1 MMNPLYNTGLQ
12 LYRLG
17 ARIAASR
24 SAKIKKMVDGQSR
37 VFDYLSRRVSPGG
50 RWIWIHAASLG
61 EFEQGRPLI
70 EMIREREPS
79 ARILLTFFS
88 PSGYEVRKYYNKVD
102 AVCYLPFDTAS
113 LSRRFLD
120 AVNPSM
126 AIFIKYEFW
135 GNYLTELRRRGV
147 PTYLVSAI
155 FRPGQSFFKWWGG
168 WFRQMLRCFTRIYV
182 QDQNSVDLLASIGV
196 KDVCITGDT
205 RLDRVSDVKNK
216 SLKTPS
222 LAAFT
227 DGAAMTL
234 VAGSSWE
241 PDEDIYIPWLNKHPE
256 VKAIIAPHEFDDARL
271 ARLTERIDGRSVSL
285 SQWSAHIASGGD
297 VADFADVRAV
307 IVDCFGQLSSLY
319 RLGDV
324 AYIGGGFGKSIHNIN
339 EAAVY
344 GIPVLFGPRHAKFK
358 EATDLLDCGGAFS
371 APDAAGMTAALDRL
385 LSDPAVREAAGKAAG
400 DYIASH
406 IGATAHIFDNLFA
419 SHR

>member
-1 MMNPLYNTGLQ
+1 MNPLYNTGLQ

-24 SAKIKKMVDGQSR
+24 SAKIKKMVDGQNH
-37 VFDYLSRRVSPGG
+37 VFRYLSEHIRPGE

-70 EMIREREPS
+70 EMIKEREPS
-79 ARILLTFFS
+79 AKILLTFFS
-88 PSGYEVRKYYNKVD
+88 PSGYEVRKDYDKVD

-135 GNYLTELRRRGV
+135 GNYLTELRRRGT

-155 FRPGQSFFKWWGG
+155 FRRDQSFFKWWGG
-168 WFRQMLRCFTRIYV
+168 WFRDMLRCFTRIYV
-182 QDQNSVDLLASIGV
+182 QDQHSVTLLASIGI

-205 RLDRVSDVKNK
+205 RLDRVSDIKNK
-216 SLKTPS
+216 PLKTPS
-222 LAAFT
+222 LTALTA
-227 DGAAMTL
+227 GSPLTL
-234 VAGSSWE
+234 IAGSSWE
-241 PDEDIYIPWLNKHPE
+241 PDEDIYIPWLNSNPG
-256 VKAIIAPHEFDDARL
+256 VKAIIAPHEFDPVRL
-271 ARLTERIDGRSVSL
+271 ARLKERVDGRTLFL
-285 SQWSAHIASGGD
+285 SEWSAHIDGGGD

-319 RLGDV
+319 RLGDI

-344 GIPVLFGPRHAKFK
+344 GIPVVFGPHHTKFK
-358 EATDLLDCGGAFS
+358 EAADLLRVGGAFS
-371 APDAAGMTAALDRL
+371 AADASGITAALDRL
-385 LSDPAVREAAGKAAG
+385 LADRDARDAAGRAASG
-400 DYIASH
+400 YIASH
-406 IGATAHIFDNLFA
+406 IGATVHIFNDIFTA
-419 SHR
+419 RC

>member
-24 SAKIKKMVDGQSR
+24 SDKIRKMVDGQSR
-37 VFDYLSRRVSPGG
+37 VFSYLSQRVRPGE

-70 EMIREREPS
+70 EMIKEREPS
-79 ARILLTFFS
+79 VKILLTFFS
-88 PSGYEVRKYYNKVD
+88 PSGYEVRKDYDKAD

-120 AVNPSM
+120 VVNPTM

-135 GNYLTELRRRGV
+135 GNYLTELRRRQV
-147 PTYLVSAI
+147 PVYLVSAI

-182 QDQNSVDLLASIGV
+182 QDRQSVDLLSSIGV
-196 KDVCITGDT
+196 QNVTITGDT
-205 RLDRVSDVKNK
+205 RLDRVSDVKNQP
-216 SLKTPS
+216 LKVPS
-222 LAAFT
+222 LAAFVA
-227 DGAAMTL
+227 DAPMTL
-234 VAGSSWE
+234 VVGSSWE
-241 PDEDIYIPWLNKHPE
+241 PDEDIYFPWFNSHPE

-271 ARLTERIDGRSVSL
+271 ARLMERVDGRAVLL
-285 SQWSAHIASGGD
+285 SQWSERMARGGD

-319 RLGDV
+319 RLGDI
-324 AYIGGGFGKSIHNIN
+324 AYVGGGFGKSIHNIN

-344 GIPVLFGPRHAKFK
+344 GIPVVFGPRHAKFK
-358 EATDLLDCGGAFS
+358 EATDLLRCGGAFS
-371 APDAAGMTAALDRL
+371 ASDGTAMTAILDRL
-385 LSDPAVREAAGKAAG
+385 LSDPKARDAAGKAAG

-406 IGATAHIFDNLFA
+406 IGATATIYDDLFA
-419 SHR
+419 LRH

>member
-1 MMNPLYNTGLQ
+1 MNPLYNTGLL

-37 VFDYLSRRVSPGG
+37 VFSYLSSRICPGE

-70 EMIREREPS
+70 EMIKEREPS
-79 ARILLTFFS
+79 AKILLTFFS
-88 PSGYEVRKYYNKVD
+88 PSGYEVRKDYDKVD
-102 AVCYLPFDTAS
+102 AVCYLPFDTPS

-135 GNYLTELRRRGV
+135 GNYLTGLRRRGT

-155 FRPGQSFFKWWGG
+155 FRRDQSFFRWWGG
-168 WFRQMLRCFTRIYV
+168 WFRDMLRCFTRIYV
-182 QDQNSVDLLASIGV
+182 QDQHSVKLLASIGI

-205 RLDRVSDVKNK
+205 RLDRVSDIKDK
-216 SLKTPS
+216 PLKTPS
-222 LAAFT
+222 LTAFT
-227 DGAAMTL
+227 AGSPLTFI
-234 VAGSSWE
+234 AGSSWE
-241 PDEDIYIPWLNKHPE
+241 PDEDIYIPWLNSHPG
-256 VKAIIAPHEFDDARL
+256 VKAIIAPHEFDPARL
-271 ARLTERIDGRSVSL
+271 ARLKERVDGRVLLL
-285 SQWSAHIASGGD
+285 SEWSAHIDNGGD
-297 VADFADVRAV
+297 AADLADVRAV

-319 RLGDV
+319 RLGDI

-344 GIPVLFGPRHAKFK
+344 GIPVVFGSHHTKFK
-358 EATDLLDCGGAFS
+358 EAADLLRVGGAFS
-371 APDAAGMTAALDRL
+371 APDASGITAALDRL
-385 LSDPAVREAAGKAAG
+385 FADRDARDTAGRAAAG
-400 DYIASH
+400 YIASH
-406 IGATAHIFDNLFA
+406 IGATAHIFNDIFPA
-419 SHR
+419 RPR

>member
-24 SAKIKKMVDGQSR
+24 SAKVKKMVDGQSR
-37 VFDYLSRRVSPGG
+37 VFDYLSQRIRPGE

-70 EMIREREPS
+70 EMIKERDRS
-79 ARILLTFFS
+79 AKILLTFFS
-88 PSGYEVRKYYNKVD
+88 PSGYEVRKDYDKAD

-120 AVNPSM
+120 TVNPSM

-155 FRPGQSFFKWWGG
+155 FRREQSFFKWWGG
-168 WFRQMLRCFTRIYV
+168 WFREMLRCFTQIYV
-182 QDQNSVDLLASIGV
+182 QDQHSVELLASIGI

-216 SLKTPS
+216 PLKTPS
-222 LAAFT
+222 LTALTADT
-227 DGAAMTL
+227 PMTL

-241 PDEDIYIPWLNKHPE
+241 PDEDIYIPWLNSHPE
-256 VKAIIAPHEFDDARL
+256 VKAIIAPHEFDDTRL
-271 ARLTERIDGRSVSL
+271 ARLKERVDGRAVLL
-285 SQWSAHIASGGD
+285 SEWSAHMAEGGD
-297 VADFADVRAV
+297 PADFADVRAV

-344 GIPVLFGPRHAKFK
+344 GIPVVFGPHHTKFK
-358 EATDLLDCGGAFS
+358 EASDLLRAGGAFS
-371 APDAAGMTAALDRL
+371 ASDATGITAALDRL
-385 LSDPAVREAAGKAAG
+385 LADRAARAAAGKAAS

-406 IGATAHIFDNLFA
+406 IGATAQIFSELFP
-419 SHR
+419 SRR